1 VEDLRLN
8 YEELCHIFML
18 TGNLNNT
25 NGFFSK
31 VNHTKQDWQL
41 IASVEGEGF
50 YGPPVMVA
58 KACLT
63 SYYPLMFRPTSED
76 SVKVL
81 GFIFQATVAVL
92 IQGSSV
98 DLTPLC

>member
-1 VEDLRLN
+1 MKSCAIF
-8 YEELCHIFML
+8 LCSRGIVTIH
-18 TGNLNNT
+18 GKT
-25 NGFFSK
+25 NGFLSK